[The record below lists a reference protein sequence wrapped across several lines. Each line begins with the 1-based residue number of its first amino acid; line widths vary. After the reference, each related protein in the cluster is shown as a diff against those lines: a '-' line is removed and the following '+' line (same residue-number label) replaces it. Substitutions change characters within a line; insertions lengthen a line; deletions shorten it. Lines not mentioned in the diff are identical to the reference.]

1 MVTLNPFREDT
12 MRPLAP
18 LRHRMIQD
26 LQLRG
31 YADRTVEAY
40 VHAVAQ
46 LARFYH
52 ASPDRLTEEQIRQY
66 LLHLAIVQK
75 VARGTHTIAL
85 CGIKFF
91 YRETLG
97 RSWQVL
103 DVARP
108 KGEKKLPVVLSRDEV
123 WRILDTVR
131 ISVYRVCL
139 TTIYGCGLRLM
150 EGARLQVPDVDG
162 ERKLLHI
169 HGKHRKDRYVPL
181 PDATLALLREYWR
194 SHRNP
199 LWLFPTGT
207 RSGVAPL
214 NDPAVGPISRASL
227 QSAFVR
233 AVKQSRVHKRA
244 HVHTLRHSYATH
256 LMEAGVALRLIQEYL
271 GHTSPKTTA
280 IYTHLTREFRDAALS
295 PINGLMSRL

>member
-1 MVTLNPFREDT
+1 MT
-12 MRPLAP
+12 P
-18 LRHRMIQD
+18 LRQRMIQD

-31 YADRTVEAY
+31 YSDRTVEAY
-40 VHAVAQ
+40 VRSVAQ
-46 LARFYH
+46 LAKFYGT
-52 ASPDRLTEEQIRQY
+52 SPDRIVEEQVRQY
-66 LLHLAIVQK
+66 LLHLTNVQK

-91 YRETLG
+91 YERTLG
-97 RSWQVL
+97 HTWSVL

-108 KGEKKLPVVLSRDEV
+108 KGEKKLPVVLSRGEV
-123 WRILDTVR
+123 WRVLATVR
-131 ISVYRVCL
+131 LSVYRACL
-139 TTIYGCGLRLM
+139 TAIYACGLRLM

-169 HGKHRKDRYVPL
+169 HGKRGKDRYVPL
-181 PDATLALLREYWR
+181 PDATLQLLRDYWR
-194 SHRNP
+194 THRNP

-214 NDPAVGPISRASL
+214 NDPTVGHISRASL

-233 AVKQSRVHKRA
+233 AVKQSGIHKRA

-256 LMEAGVALRLIQEYL
+256 LLEAGVNLRLIQEYL
-271 GHTSPKTTA
+271 GHTSPQTTA
-280 IYTHLTREFRDAALS
+280 IYTHLTRELRDAALE
-295 PINGLMSRL
+295 PINGLMSPI